1 MTEGGG
7 SVGEPMQSFTESR
20 VYQMAC
26 DLDYQV
32 F

>member
-1 MTEGGG
+1 MEGGG
-7 SVGEPMQSFTESR
+7 DMGEPIQPFTELPI
-20 VYQMAC
+20 YQMAC